1 MTRVTEYQKDLIEA
15 LKDPEEAAAYLNAA
29 LEEGDREL
37 FLLALRN
44 VAEANGGMAAVADK
58 ANLNRESLYRTLS
71 RRGNPEIRTLLN
83 LLRGVGLRLNITP
96 EREPSTGSYDKV
108 VQLRALGKSL
118 GVRDASESVTIEEAF
133 TGYGENPPGMA
144 LRGARSREGLTQ
156 RQLAELTGM
165 PQRHVSE
172 MESGKRPIGKERAR
186 KLAEA
191 LRVSDYR
198 IFLEA
203 EM

>member
-1 MTRVTEYQKDLIEA
+1 MTRVNEYQKDLIEA

-29 LEEGDREL
+29 LEVGDREL

-71 RRGNPEIRTLLN
+71 RRGNPEIRTLFN
-83 LLRGVGLRLNITP
+83 LLHGVGLRLNITP
-96 EREPSTGSYDKV
+96 EREPSIGSYDKV
-108 VQLRALGKSL
+108 VQLRESGKSL
-118 GVRDASESVTIEEAF
+118 GVRDASESVTIDEAF
-133 TGYGENPPGMA
+133 TGYGENPLGMA
-144 LRGARSREGLTQ
+144 LREARSREGLTQ
-156 RQLAELTGM
+156 RQLAEMTGM
-165 PQRHVSE
+165 PQRHISE

-191 LRVSDYR
+191 LQVSDYR
-198 IFLEA
+198 IFL
-203 EM
+203 